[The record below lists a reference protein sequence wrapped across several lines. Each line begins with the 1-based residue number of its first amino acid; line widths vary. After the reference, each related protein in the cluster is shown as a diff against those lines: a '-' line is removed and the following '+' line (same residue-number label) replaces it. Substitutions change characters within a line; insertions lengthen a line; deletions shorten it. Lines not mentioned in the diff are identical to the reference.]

1 MMMTQMPVDLDPRV
15 DFDVS
20 GGVAVLSLRRPE
32 KRNAVSREMWE
43 TIERHL
49 TLAAD
54 RDDVRVLVLQGS
66 GGSFSAGADLSG
78 IKSTQPGVAK
88 ALAEAAARAIRAVAR
103 FPVPSV
109 ARIEGA
115 CIGGGCSLALA
126 CDLRFTT
133 PGSIFSI
140 PAVRHGLAYDEDSLA
155 RLAEL
160 IGPSRAARMVYTA
173 ERYDG
178 RHAAQLGL
186 VDECGDDLDSAVGLF
201 VAAVLEGDPAAMRAT
216 RRLLRQGAL
225 ATARGTR

>member
-1 MMMTQMPVDLDPRV
+1 MTQMPVDLDSLV

-43 TIERHL
+43 AIERHL
-49 TLAAD
+49 RLAAD
-54 RDDVRVLVLQGS
+54 RDDVRVLVIQGS

-78 IKSTQPGVAK
+78 IKSTQPGAAK
-88 ALAEAAARAIRAVAR
+88 ALTEAAARAISAVAS
-103 FPVPSV
+103 FPVPSL

-126 CDLRFTT
+126 CDLRFAT
-133 PGSIFSI
+133 PGSIFGI
-140 PAVRHGLAYDEDSLA
+140 PAVRHGLVYDEGSLA

-160 IGPSRAARMVYTA
+160 IGPSRAARMLYTA

-178 RHAAQLGL
+178 RQAAQLGL
-186 VDECGDDLDSAVGLF
+186 VDECGDDLGSAVGLF
-201 VAAVLEGDPAAMRAT
+201 VAAVLEGDPATMRAT

-225 ATARGTR
+225 ATPGGTR